1 LKITSPGENENVPV
15 EFAVEGSY
23 DRKPAAG
30 VLVRL
35 FVFSP
40 KSGHY
45 WPSRS
50 PILFDEANKRWRSSV
65 RPAGA
70 AGEERIIGI
79 AVIGRNGRILCGYY
93 DVVTDFI
100 VDWRKRLNQ
109 HVGIPGI
116 QAVPVDFKE
125 GHSVRVKRV

>member
-1 LKITSPGENENVPV
+1 M
-15 EFAVEGSY
+15 EGSY